1 MRRLVFAGA
10 AISLAGLAYVLVPRE
25 KTASETPPPAPSSQS
40 PDAAKI
46 DPSEVFRRAFWQLP
60 SENDRILQAERREWS
75 DAEGIKHW
83 QWFLVVEPS
92 PELVKYLRTDN
103 AFGLLPSTS
112 FPAIENAPDWFAFRP
127 EEVEVM
133 RAPNGNMEL
142 FFHKTRPLLHAT
154 SRGTGFRPGVTS
166 PTEAKPSTPRP
177 QTTSG
182 RLPLHSPP
190 TQAR

>member
-1 MRRLVFAGA
+1 MRRFVFAGA
-10 AISLAGLAYVLVPRE
+10 AVFLAGLAYFLVRRE
-25 KTASETPPPAPSSQS
+25 KTYTETNPPSRSSQS
-40 PDAAKI
+40 PDAAEI

-60 SENDRILQAERREWS
+60 GENDKILQAERREWS
-75 DAEGIKHW
+75 DAEGVRRW

-112 FPAIENAPDWFAFRP
+112 FPAIENAPDWFAIRP
-127 EEVEVM
+127 EEFDVAQ
-133 RAPNGNMEL
+133 APHGNMRL

-154 SRGTGFRPGVTS
+154 SSGTGFRPGVTS
-166 PTEAKPSTPRP
+166 PTQTKPSSTRP

-190 TQAR
+190 KK